1 MKIPLTEPTAPRYI
15 YVNPKTNQLH
25 LLMPLVSGTD
35 IGLDN
40 TCKSVFAVQ
49 EFFGKSREVHQR
61 AVLDEL
67 TAYQTALELDI
78 SLLENNAELK
88 APKQQRLKQI
98 KEYLDAI
105 NTVLA
110 SKVLEDLSKAL
121 PSYPEPL
128 QQIMT
133 AEDSNVHSMLLRPVA
148 LHLSIRFVNP
158 VFSVERNGESTFYNA
173 LTNTYK
179 GITTIPGARARIVAA
194 VLASPSGLSNPV
206 DFPGLQKEL
215 NAAFK
220 RQFGMD
226 MDFSKSS
233 DGKALTREFID
244 DAMLYDDSNPAT
256 SGNYID
262 CLLHYCAQDYFA
274 SLVEPVFYSAKHA
287 DDLSIM
293 TQFFMAHVNI
303 YCRANKLSSVNFG
316 AVLETDEDLSTS
328 IAGIVYSCILSGT
341 NIEDALLDFVNVQRN
356 NFGLTRP
363 LEAADKGLIK
373 KEFTEHFAEIKETKE
388 FDEFIVLDRSKPG
401 PFIPYQNAISL
412 NFAEFTRIGFRNLN
426 PEFFD
431 AVLLDFKTL
440 NGIIPS
446 NNPWIHKEIEL
457 SMDALLKN
465 IRNEEQLD
473 VLMKKLPPEQQ
484 KELMES
490 PIVAKLQVLKFLHCV
505 ARGQQKEAE
514 DLLKANPN
522 AHFLLQAEPFTDYS
536 GRTFNCTAYEYAYWA
551 KDKHMC
557 RMLEKYMD
565 ADTKAEMLKHC
576 MAIEAVGLVYTQHD
590 KTVTGSK
597 HFDFVP
603 LIKAYDDYVKGYEKW
618 SYDERVAAWMK
629 VVLAQ
634 RDVPAHVIDEYCRP
648 DRSFDPMPDFNES
661 DLPRN
666 GTYYNWQTETY
677 ERLFPLVI
685 SSTKGLGAGF
695 ALYRAGGAGASVVL
709 FRMGGGPKASRLDLA
724 AVSHLDKVRTE
735 DLKQS
740 LENLDPKDPS
750 LGLV

>member
-67 TAYQTALELDI
+67 TNYQTALELDI

-98 KEYLDAI
+98 KEYLEAI

-148 LHLSIRFVNP
+148 LDQSIRFVNP
-158 VFSVERNGESTFYNA
+158 IFSVKRQGASTFYNA
-173 LTNTYK
+173 LTSTYK
-179 GITTIPGARARIVAA
+179 SITTIPGARARIVAS
-194 VLASPSGLSNPV
+194 VLASPAGQNMNFNGIQQELSKAIFAELGVNINFAQ
-206 DFPGLQKEL
+206 FPKGQPL
-215 NAAFK
+215 N
-220 RQFGMD
+220 QQSIDEIMLFG
-226 MDFSKSS
+226 
-233 DGKALTREFID
+233 D
-244 DAMLYDDSNPAT
+244 DNPAT
-256 SGNYID
+256 SRNYID
-262 CLLHYCAQDYFA
+262 TLLHYCAQDCFA
-274 SLVEPVFYSAKHA
+274 SLVEPVFYSARHA
-287 DDLSIM
+287 DDLSII

-303 YCRANKLSSVNFG
+303 YCRANNLSSANFG
-316 AVLETDEDLSTS
+316 AVLDADEDLSTS
-328 IAGIVYSCILSGT
+328 IAGIVYSCILSGA
-341 NIEDALLDFVNVQRN
+341 NIEDALLNFVNEN
-356 NFGLTRP
+356 STKFSLTRR
-363 LEAADKGLIK
+363 LEAADKGRIK
-373 KEFTEHFAEIKETKE
+373 KEFTVHYAEIKETKE
-388 FDEFIVLDRSKPG
+388 FDEFIVLDKSKPG

-412 NFAEFTRIGFRNLN
+412 NFAEFARIGFPNLK
-426 PEFFD
+426 PEFFK
-431 AVLLDFKTL
+431 AMLQDFQAL
-440 NGIIPS
+440 NGTIPP

-457 SMDALLKN
+457 SIDALLKK
-465 IRNEEQLD
+465 IHTEEQFDAL
-473 VLMKKLPPEQQ
+473 LKKLPPEQK

-490 PIVAKLQVLKFLHCV
+490 PIVAKLQVPKFLHCV

-565 ADTKAEMLKHC
+565 EDTKAEMLKRC
-576 MAIEAVGLVYTQHD
+576 KAIEAVGLVYTQHD

-597 HFDFVP
+597 HFDFAP

-629 VVLAQ
+629 VGLAQ

-648 DRSFDPMPDFNES
+648 DRSFDPVPDFNES

-666 GTYYNWQTETY
+666 GTYYNWQAETDV
-677 ERLFPLVI
+677 RLFPLVI
-685 SSTKGLGAGF
+685 SSTEGLGVNF
-695 ALYRAGGAGASVVL
+695 ALYRGAPRTWAAVE
-709 FRMGGGPKASRLDLA
+709 GGGRAARLDLA

-740 LENLDPKDPS
+740 LENLEPKDPS
-750 LGLV
+750 LVLV